1 MRHLQAGFLVVL
13 MAAGTWSWAFADR
26 VPWDVVTPGGVVGS
40 SSSSYRVSGSVG
52 QTGVDLLGG
61 ATYRVYSGFWNPW
74 LISVVD
80 AEDEGGWHL
89 PVTYS
94 LNQNSPNPFSSETT
108 IQYALPKQ
116 SHVML
121 EVFNLRG
128 ERVRLLT
135 NGVQESGHHAV
146 RWDGKDAA
154 DHEVG
159 SGVYL
164 CRMIARSAGG
174 RAFMQSREMLLVR

>member
-1 MRHLQAGFLVVL
+1 VKSIVAFSVIVLAVAGSVPQAGAQQV
-13 MAAGTWSWAFADR
+13 S
-26 VPWDVVTPGGVVGS
+26 WDVVAAGGVVGS
-40 SSSSYRVSGSVG
+40 TSSSYRVSATVG
-52 QTGVDLLGG
+52 QVGVDLLAG
-61 ATYRVYSGFWNPW
+61 ATHRVYSGFWNPW
-74 LISVVD
+74 LIGLVE
-80 AEDEGGWHL
+80 AEEEGGWHL
-89 PVTYS
+89 PTTFS

-108 IQYALPKQ
+108 VQYGLPKQ
-116 SHVML
+116 SHVTL

-135 NGVQESGHHAV
+135 NGVQEPGHHAV
-146 RWDGKDAA
+146 RWDGTDAA
-154 DHEVG
+154 GQRVG

>member
-1 MRHLQAGFLVVL
+1 VKHLVAGFLVIL
-13 MAAGTWSWAFADR
+13 MVAGTWMLAFADR

-40 SSSSYRVSGSVG
+40 NSSSYRVSGSVG
-52 QTGVDLLGG
+52 QTGASLLGG
-61 ATYRVYSGFWNPW
+61 ATYQIYSGFWNPW
-74 LISVVD
+74 LISVVE

-108 IQYALPKQ
+108 IQYGLPKQ

-128 ERVRLLT
+128 ERVKLLT
-135 NGVQESGHHAV
+135 NGVREPGRHAA
-146 RWDGKDAA
+146 RWDGTDAA
-154 DHEVG
+154 GQDVG

-164 CRMIARSAGG
+164 CRIIARRAGG
-174 RAFMQSREMLLVR
+174 RAFIQSREMLLAR